1 MTDDQVYLLRKS
13 FHRVEQQSRVAALV
27 FYRRLFELDPRVRPL
42 FKTDIEE
49 QSGKLMDMLG
59 LVLSLSERPE
69 RLRTELR
76 ELGARHVGY
85 GVRNE
90 HYETVGRALLDM
102 FAQVL
107 AEDFTP
113 PIRSA
118 WTEFYKFMANAM
130 KEPEINEKE
139 LGGIAERLA
148 ESQDPA
154 EIARLKSAMTRGFHG
169 SKETAASEEL

>member
-1 MTDDQVYLLRKS
+1 MPPRCILETMTDDQVYLLRKS
-13 FHRVEQQSRVAALV
+13 FNRVERQSRVAALI
-27 FYRRLFELDPRVRPL
+27 FYRRLFELDPSLRPL

-69 RLRTELR
+69 RLRAELR

-90 HYETVGRALLDM
+90 YYETVGRALLDM

-107 AEDFTP
+107 AEEFTP
-113 PIRSA
+113 ATRAA
-118 WTEFYKFMANAM
+118 WTEFYKFMAGTM
-130 KEPEINEKE
+130 TQKTEPAKVE
-139 LGGIAERLA
+139 
-148 ESQDPA
+148 
-154 EIARLKSAMTRGFHG
+154 
-169 SKETAASEEL
+169 